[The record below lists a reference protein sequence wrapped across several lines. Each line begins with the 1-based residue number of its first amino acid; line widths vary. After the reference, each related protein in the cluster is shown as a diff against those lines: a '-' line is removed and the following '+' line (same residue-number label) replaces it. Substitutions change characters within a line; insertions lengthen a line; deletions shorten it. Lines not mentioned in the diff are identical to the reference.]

1 MLLNCRN
8 TLETGQHEGAFFTSP
23 FHLYTLIDVGDST
36 VLASMPP
43 GKGQSRDVAAALDL
57 AQVQDA

>member
-1 MLLNCRN
+1 MHKGALLDIAAKKQRN
-8 TLETGQHEGAFFTSP
+8 NLIEGSAAA
-23 FHLYTLIDVGDST
+23 ST
-36 VLASMPP
+36 PP